1 MAYIWQLESP
11 AAVALKSITQNLS
24 LGKPPQNIT
33 PNAFFE
39 KLFNRF
45 NEVAKKKSL
54 GKPLFAPSK
63 QLTFEQWNK
72 LEKLQH
78 ELDTEYNLRREML
91 ITRLDVT
98 VQSFQW
104 SDAAKTKEDKFGYRY
119 SQKRNELDALKY
131 GDKSADLIELLAAR
145 EDLLYL
151 EKTSSASVRENTK
164 TDLQK
169 HIIGMVP
176 DRGGRANEHAPPPPE
191 MPSWQKNRSSGP
203 AGGGRGGGVSK
214 PKRSRH

>member
-1 MAYIWQLESP
+1 M
-11 AAVALKSITQNLS
+11 
-24 LGKPPQNIT
+24 
-33 PNAFFE
+33 
-39 KLFNRF
+39 
-45 NEVAKKKSL
+45 AKKTSL
-54 GKPLFAPSK
+54 GKPLFAPNQKLS
-63 QLTFEQWNK
+63 FEQWNK
-72 LEKLQH
+72 LEKLQQ
-78 ELDTEYNLRREML
+78 ELDAEYNLRREML

-104 SDAAKTKEDKFGYRY
+104 SDAAKTKEDKFGCRY
-119 SQKRNELDALKY
+119 SQKRIELDALKY

-145 EDLLYL
+145 EDLLHV

-164 TDLQK
+164 SDLQK

-203 AGGGRGGGVSK
+203 AGGGRGGVSK
-214 PKRSRH
+214 PKCQRH

>member
-1 MAYIWQLESP
+1 MESP
-11 AAVALKSITQNLS
+11 AAVALKSITQNLN
-24 LGKPPQNIT
+24 LGKPPQTIT

-54 GKPLFAPSK
+54 GTPLFAPSK
-63 QLTFEQWNK
+63 QLSFEQWNK
-72 LEKLQH
+72 LEKLQQ
-78 ELDTEYNLRREML
+78 ELEAEYNLRREML

-104 SDAAKTKEDKFGYRY
+104 SNAAKTKEEKFGCRY
-119 SQKRNELDALKY
+119 SQKRNQLDALKY

-145 EDLLYL
+145 EDLLHL

-203 AGGGRGGGVSK
+203 VGGGRGGGVSK
-214 PKRSRH
+214 PKRQRH